1 MRESTMYQ
9 FILREGRAEG
19 LQQGLEQGLQQGLE
33 QGLIQGRTV
42 GERVLV
48 IKLLTRKLGN
58 LPLDVTTKV
67 SALSLEGL
75 EALGEVIFDFTS
87 VEDLESWLGQSD
99 R

>member
-19 LQQGLEQGLQQGLE
+19 LE

-42 GERVLV
+42 GQKVLLL
-48 IKLLTRKLGN
+48 KLLARKLGS

-67 SALSLEGL
+67 NALRLEGL
-75 EALGEVIFDFTS
+75 EALSDAIFDFTS
-87 VEDLESWLGQSD
+87 VEDLESWLG
-99 R
+99 